1 MMDDKDLKNFFT
13 QGTPAPDPE
22 RRKETLNLALA
33 AFEARKSATLKNNV
47 KSGQGLSWLSRL
59 TSQNKPERKDD
70 MTNTNK
76 KWMYGGLAGGL
87 ATACIALL
95 IYQGPVSNLALPV
108 QVQSLEQAETGYA
121 ASGAVDGAAA
131 PVPEQFAQA
140 DIAVAAPVPMGAR
153 REMNIASSQVAPET
167 YTKLLKNLNESD
179 PSVQSRAAA
188 PAMGGAVATME
199 MAQGNSAGIAMDSYA
214 PVMPYEGRDKFSNA
228 PQNEI
233 KQVKAEPVSTFS
245 IDVDTAS
252 YAFVRQSLD
261 NGVLPQKD
269 AVRVEELI
277 NYFDYAYPLPTSK
290 DKPFSTN
297 VVVKDSPWNAGKKL
311 MTIGIKGY
319 DVEKTAQPDSNLVFL
334 IDTSGSMNDVK
345 KLPLLK
351 QSFSM
356 LLDTLKSTDTVSI
369 VTYAGSAGVVL
380 QPTKVSDKGDIM
392 NALQNLAAGGST
404 AGGEGIRLAYQQAQ
418 ANFKKDA
425 VNRVILA
432 TDGDFNVGITDEG
445 ELKGFIEREREKGI
459 FLSVIGF
466 GTGNYN
472 DAMMQTLAQNG
483 NGVAAYIDTLNEAR
497 KVLVQEASSTLFPIA
512 KDVKIQVEF
521 NPAAVSEYRLV
532 GYETRMLNTEDFNN
546 DKVDAGDIGAGAEVT
561 AIYEVTPVGGPTVID
576 QSRYAP
582 EEKTPDADKDG
593 ELAFVKVRYKL
604 PDEKTS
610 KLITTPVMLTQ
621 KTTDETVLRET
632 SWAEAVAGYGQLLKG
647 GQYTGS
653 LTYDDV
659 LKTANANKG
668 DDPFG
673 QRSEFINLVYKAKT
687 AASLPQTGGGGMP
700 GYPGGMYE

>member
-1 MMDDKDLKNFFT
+1 MMDDKDLKNLFT
-13 QGTPAPDPE
+13 QDTLTPDPE

-33 AFEARKSATLKNNV
+33 AFEARKSANLKNNV
-47 KSGQGLSWLSRL
+47 KSSQGMSWLSRL
-59 TSQNKPERKDD
+59 TFQNKPERKDD

-76 KWMYGGLAGGL
+76 KWIYGGLAGGL

-95 IYQGPVSNLALPV
+95 IYQGPVSNLALPM
-108 QVQSLEQAETGYA
+108 QVQSLERSEAEFA
-121 ASGAVDGAAA
+121 ASGAVGGAAA
-131 PVPEQFAQA
+131 PVAEQFAQA
-140 DIAVAAPVPMGAR
+140 DIAVAAPPVERWKRMQEERPQQQKA
-153 REMNIASSQVAPET
+153 ASSVAA
-167 YTKLLKNLNESD
+167 NI
-179 PSVQSRAAA
+179 AAA
-188 PAMGGAVATME
+188 PAPMM
-199 MAQGNSAGIAMDSYA
+199 QGNSAGLAMDSYA

-233 KQVKAEPVSTFS
+233 KQVKADPVSTFS

-290 DKPFSTN
+290 DEPFSTN
-297 VVVKDSPWNAGKKL
+297 VVVKDSPWNTGKKL

-319 DVEKTAQPDSNLVFL
+319 DAQKTAQPDSNLVFL

-356 LLDTLKSTDTVSI
+356 LLDTLKPTDTVSI

-418 ANFKKDA
+418 TNFKKDA

-497 KVLVQEASSTLFPIA
+497 KVLVQEASATLFPIA

-521 NPAAVSEYRLV
+521 NPATVSEYRLV

-582 EEKTPDADKDG
+582 EEKAPDADKDG

-687 AASLPQTGGGGMP
+687 AASLPQTGGGMP